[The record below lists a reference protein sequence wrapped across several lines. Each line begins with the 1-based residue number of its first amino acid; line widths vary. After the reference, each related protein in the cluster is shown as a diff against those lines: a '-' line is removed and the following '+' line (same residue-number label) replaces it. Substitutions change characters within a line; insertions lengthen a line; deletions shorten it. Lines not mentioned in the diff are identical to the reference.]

1 MKYVKVF
8 EYVKGAHI
16 KGEGIIEVPVI
27 SNTGREYTYRQESVN
42 GEFIV
47 PYSTSGN
54 PYEVRTTGKYKVL
67 SSGKQYDVPESA
79 VMQGTIIQ

>member
-1 MKYVKVF
+1 MKYVKIF

-16 KGEGIIEVPVI
+16 KGEGIIEVPVV
-27 SNTGREYTYRQESVN
+27 SNTGREYTYRQESIN

-47 PYSTSGN
+47 PYSTAGN
-54 PYEVRTTGKYKVL
+54 QYDVKTTGKYTII

-79 VMQGTIIQ
+79 VMQGSSIQ